1 MIIDLAV
8 KNFLSIKDEQLF
20 SMHADRNLTH
30 LAENLAHLDTNYATV
45 RTSAIL
51 GSNASGKTNL
61 LFAIKAIVH
70 IVCDTHKFDRNSTI
84 RCYDPFI
91 LSSKTKETP
100 SELSIEFWLDE
111 TRHIYSVAYDSDA
124 IYKESLYYY
133 PSSQPAKIF
142 DRESAENWKEGE
154 GISFGTRYKGGRKQ
168 FAYHPNMSYLSVA
181 GSSADSPE
189 MIKRVYDYFNTKII
203 FDSSN
208 RITEWEDDALAVEA
222 MTTLMSSVDLGISHF
237 RFEDFELTKEQLKML
252 EVVPKEFRNKAIE
265 DLSKEVIFSH
275 LDEEGKA
282 VEISNSLE
290 SKGTIRLF
298 KNFPNVLAALKLGT
312 VLIIDE
318 IEISY
323 HAHVVELMISLF
335 QDPEV
340 NVNNAQLI
348 FTTHAF
354 HIIKSSMMRKDQI
367 WLAQKVNGASDYV
380 SLEQFDSSLRDN
392 SPFDKW
398 YDEGRLGGI
407 PAIDYKSIS
416 NSIKKIVEG

>member
-1 MIIDLAV
+1 MIIDLSV
-8 KNFLSIKDEQLF
+8 KNFLSIKEEQLY
-20 SMHADRNLTH
+20 SLHADRNLSH
-30 LAENLAHLDTNYATV
+30 LTDNLAYLETNFATV

-61 LFAIKAIVH
+61 LFAIKAILF
-70 IVCDTHKFDRNSTI
+70 IVSDTHKFDRSSTI
-84 RCYDPFI
+84 DCYNPYL
-91 LSSKTKETP
+91 LSAETKNSP
-100 SELSIEFWLDE
+100 CELSIEFWLDDQ
-111 TRHIYSVAYDSDA
+111 RHIYSVSFDSNE
-124 IYKESLYYY
+124 IYSESLYYY
-133 PSSQPAKIF
+133 PLSQPAKIF
-142 DRESAENWKEGE
+142 ERISSENWKEGE
-154 GISFGTRYKGGRKQ
+154 GISFGTHYKGGRKQ

-189 MIKRVYDYFNTKII
+189 MIKRVFNYFNEKII

-208 RITEWEDDALAVEA
+208 EVADWEEDKLAVQA
-222 MTTLMSSVDLGISHF
+222 MTTLISSVDLGISNF
-237 RFEDFELTKEQLKML
+237 RYQDFELTKEQLKML
-252 EVVPKEFRNKAIE
+252 EIVPKEVRKKAIE
-265 DLSKEVIFSH
+265 DLSKEVVFSH
-275 LDEEGKA
+275 LGEDGKI

-290 SKGTIRLF
+290 SKGTLRLF
-298 KNFPNVLAALKLGT
+298 KNFPNAMAALKFGT

-318 IEISY
+318 IESSY
-323 HAHVVELMISLF
+323 HSHVVELLISLF
-335 QDPEV
+335 QDPEI
-340 NVNNAQLI
+340 NIHNAQLI

-367 WLAQKVNGASDYV
+367 WLAQKFNGATEYV

-416 NSIKKIVEG
+416 DSLKAIVKG